1 MTRAHPRVRA
11 GPPPDA
17 VPFSLPWS
25 HSEVLE
31 KMDRT
36 FRPRSRRVAPFV
48 ALAAAS
54 ALLIAGCSSS
64 SGGKKA
70 EEGGDGAS
78 AGKAD
83 TPQMTVALVT
93 HQAPGDTFWDIVRKG
108 AQAAADKDNVKLVYS
123 ADPNAGN
130 QANLVQNAIDQKV
143 DGIAVTLA
151 KPDAMKDVIA
161 KAEKAGIPVVGLNS
175 GTDEWEALNLLSF
188 FGQDESVAGEALGK
202 KLNETGAKHAVCV
215 IHEQGNIGLESR
227 CAGVKKTFE
236 GQTETLNV
244 NGTDMP
250 SVKST
255 ITAKL
260 RQDDSIDEVVTLGA
274 PFAMTAVQSVA
285 DADSKAKI
293 ATFDMNKEL
302 TDAIKKG
309 DIEFAVDQ
317 QPYLQGYLAI
327 DSLWLY
333 KNNGNYSGG
342 GEQPVL
348 TGPAFVDESN
358 VDAVAQF
365 ASKGTR

>member
-1 MTRAHPRVRA
+1 
-11 GPPPDA
+11 
-17 VPFSLPWS
+17 
-25 HSEVLE
+25 
-31 KMDRT
+31 MDRT
-36 FRPRSRRVAPFV
+36 FRPRSRRTRRAAPLV

-70 EEGGDGAS
+70 EERAAEAAA

-83 TPQMTVALVT
+83 TPRMTVALVT

-108 AQAAADKDNVKLVYS
+108 AQAAADKDNVELVYS

-130 QANLVQNAIDQKV
+130 QANFVQNAIDQKV

-151 KPDAMKDVIA
+151 KPDAMKDVLA
-161 KAEKAGIPVVGLNS
+161 KAEKAGIPVVGINS
-175 GTDEWEALNLLSF
+175 GMDRWQSLDLLSF

-215 IHEQGNIGLESR
+215 IHEQGNVGLESR
-227 CAGVKKTFE
+227 CAGVKKTFQ
-236 GQTETLNV
+236 GKTETLNV

-260 RQDDSIDEVVTLGA
+260 KQDSSIDEVVTLGA

-285 DADSKAKI
+285 DAGGKVKI

-302 TDAIKKG
+302 TDSIKKG

-342 GEQPVL
+342 GEEPVL

-358 VDAVAQF
+358 VDTVAEY
-365 ASKGTR
+365 AAKGTR

>member
-1 MTRAHPRVRA
+1 
-11 GPPPDA
+11 
-17 VPFSLPWS
+17 
-25 HSEVLE
+25 
-31 KMDRT
+31 MDRSSHA
-36 FRPRSRRVAPFV
+36 RSRRFAPAV
-48 ALAAAS
+48 ALAAAA
-54 ALLIAGCSSS
+54 ALTLAGCSSS

-70 EEGGDGAS
+70 DEEGEAGAS
-78 AGKAD
+78 AGKAN
-83 TPQMTVALVT
+83 TPRMTVALVT

-151 KPDAMKDVIA
+151 KPDALRSVLA

-175 GTDEWEALNLLSF
+175 GLADWKKLGLMSF
-188 FGQDESVAGEALGK
+188 FGQDESVAGEAFGK
-202 KLNETGAKHAVCV
+202 KLNEVGSKKALCV
-215 IHEQGNIGLESR
+215 IHEQGNVGLTQR
-227 CAGVKKTFE
+227 CDGMKKTFKGSVE
-236 GQTETLNV
+236 NLYV
-244 NGTDMP
+244 NGADQP

-255 ITAKL
+255 VTAKL
-260 RQDDSIDEVVTLGA
+260 RQDGAVDHVVTLGA

-285 DADSKAKI
+285 ESGSKAKV
-293 ATFDMNKEL
+293 ATFDLNKEL
-302 TDAIKKG
+302 TGAIEKD

-317 QPYLQGYLAI
+317 QPYLQGYLAV
-327 DSLWLY
+327 DGLWLY

-348 TGPAFVDESN
+348 TGPAFVDKSN
-358 VDAVAQF
+358 VKAVAEF